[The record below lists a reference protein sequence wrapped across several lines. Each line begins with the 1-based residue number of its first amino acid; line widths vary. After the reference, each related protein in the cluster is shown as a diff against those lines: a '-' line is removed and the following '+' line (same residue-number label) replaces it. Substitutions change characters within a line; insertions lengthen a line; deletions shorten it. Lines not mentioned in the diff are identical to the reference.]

1 MRLEFEVSR
10 VSADLADTFRP
21 ADTQGVFRKES
32 MPHSTR
38 ADINVMG

>member
-21 ADTQGVFRKES
+21 ADTQGCVPKGVDAAFNARCY
-32 MPHSTR
+32 
-38 ADINVMG
+38 